1 MENRPN
7 LEPYAWIALGTVFL
21 GYLSANYASLWFP
34 DVPSVE
40 MLLIFGF
47 VLPLLFIA
55 NLWLWGSKN
64 KGWLRS
70 WRAIGSV
77 GTLVFVAS
85 GTYTVGT
92 VLRLWA
98 EA

>member
-1 MENRPN
+1 MQDRPN
-7 LEPYAWIALGTVFL
+7 FEPYVWIALGTIL
-21 GYLSANYASLWFP
+21 CGYLSANFASIWFP
-34 DVPSVE
+34 IVPSVE
-40 MLLIFGF
+40 MFLIFGF
-47 VLPLLFIA
+47 VLPSLFIV

-64 KGWLRS
+64 RRWLRS
-70 WRAIGSV
+70 WRAIGSA

-92 VLRLWA
+92 VLRIWA